1 MSDPKDIKL
10 NLNLGI
16 GSDLMIAHKI
26 NTGVPHVVHLVE
38 DLADYDVKNIGRK
51 IREHQLFAPEG
62 TNANFVSNVKDDNA
76 SVRVYER
83 GVEDET
89 LACGTGTVASAVILG
104 LLGYVSSPVKMDTRS
119 GEVLTVHYNIS
130 GEKVTEVYLE
140 GEARLVCEGKI

>member
-1 MSDPKDIKL
+1 
-10 NLNLGI
+10 
-16 GSDLMIAHKI
+16 MIVHKI

-38 DLADYDVKNIGRK
+38 KLEDYDVKNIGRK
-51 IREHQLFAPEG
+51 IRQHQLFAPEG
-62 TNANFVSNVKDDNA
+62 TNANFVSDVKDNKA

-104 LLGYVSSPVKMDTRS
+104 LLGYVTSPVDMGTKS
-119 GEVLTVHYNIS
+119 GEVLTVHYKLS
-130 GEKVTEVYLE
+130 GEKVTDVYLE